1 MHDDLAV
8 QVVDAIRGSAATGQ
22 IGDGKIFVFDVQKT
36 VRIRT
41 GEEDNEAL

>member
-1 MHDDLAV
+1 MPDDVAE
-8 QVVDAIRGSAATGQ
+8 QVIDTIRSSAATGQ